1 MTLKPLSF
9 ETISVMTAV
18 GFAVVA
24 FFLSSFRSGARRR
37 GMAYLYLAVGFFI
50 AGAAKEWFVFSD
62 LSSLRLYSSLSAAAI
77 VLGYALSLAGLKAAT
92 GIGAPAWL
100 SIAVG
105 AAFSLALSAHGVS
118 IPALKGARTA
128 LFSLAFI
135 AGGGAFLIL
144 DRRAWGGARLVRLL
158 RWLVRG
164 QIALSGLRF
173 LGGIGDLRRDFF
185 LPRDVNNV
193 AFLLIGA
200 LGLSSYGLIIAL
212 IARQRRSPS
221 PSGAGLRAKLDRL
234 RTAGLSETEL
244 RYAAA
249 ALEGL
254 SYARI
259 AAEAGVAESTVR
271 NTLAKAY
278 KKCGVG
284 DLKGLIL
291 YCNREQ

>member
-9 ETISVMTAV
+9 ETIGVMAAV

-24 FFLSSFRSGARRR
+24 FFLSSVRSGVRRR

-50 AGAAKEWFVFSD
+50 AGAAKEWFVFPD
-62 LSSLRLYSSLSAAAI
+62 MASLRLFSSLSAASIAI
-77 VLGYALSLAGLKAAT
+77 GCALSLAGLKAAT
-92 GIGAPAWL
+92 GIGAPVWL

-105 AAFSLALSAHGVS
+105 ATLALALCAHGIF

-128 LFSLAFI
+128 LFSLAFL
-135 AGGGAFLIL
+135 AGGIAFIAL
-144 DRRAWGGARLVRLL
+144 DRRGWGGVRPVRLL

-173 LGGIGDLRRDFF
+173 LGGVGDLRRDYF
-185 LPRDVNNV
+185 LPRDLNNV
-193 AFLLIGA
+193 VFLLIVA

-212 IARQRRSPS
+212 IARQRRCPPRNDTFMTAS
-221 PSGAGLRAKLDRL
+221 LERL
-234 RTAGLSETEL
+234 RVAGLSETEL

-249 ALEGL
+249 ALEGR

-271 NTLAKAY
+271 NTMAKAFR
-278 KKCGVG
+278 KCGVG

-291 YCNREQ
+291 YCKREP

>member
-1 MTLKPLSF
+1 MMFRPLSF
-9 ETISVMTAV
+9 ETIGAMAAV

-24 FFLSSFRSGARRR
+24 FLLTSLRSGVRRR

-50 AGAAKEWFVFSD
+50 AGAAKEWFVFPD
-62 LSSLRLYSSLSAAAI
+62 FASLRLYSSLSAASIAI
-77 VLGYALSLAGLKAAT
+77 GFALSLAGLKAAT
-92 GIGAPAWL
+92 GIGAPARL

-105 AAFSLALSAHGVS
+105 ATLALALTAQG
-118 IPALKGARTA
+118 IFMPTLKGARTA
-128 LFSLAFI
+128 LFSSAFI

-158 RWLVRG
+158 RWIVSA

-173 LGGIGDLRRDFF
+173 LGGLTDLRRDYF
-185 LPRDVNNV
+185 LPRDLNNV
-193 AFLLIGA
+193 VFLLIVA
-200 LGLSSYGLIIAL
+200 LGLSSYGLVIAL
-212 IARQRRSPS
+212 IARQRRYPLKSDTIIIKS
-221 PSGAGLRAKLDRL
+221 FKCLRV
-234 RTAGLSETEL
+234 AGLSETEL

-249 ALEGL
+249 ALEGR

-271 NTLAKAY
+271 NTMAKAFR
-278 KKCGVG
+278 KCGVG

-291 YCNREQ
+291 YCKREL

>member
-1 MTLKPLSF
+1 MTLRPLSF
-9 ETISVMTAV
+9 ETIGVMAAV

-24 FFLSSFRSGARRR
+24 FFLTSLRSGVRRR

-50 AGAAKEWFVFSD
+50 AGAAKEWFVFPD
-62 LSSLRLYSSLSAAAI
+62 LASLRLFSSLSAAFIAI
-77 VLGYALSLAGLKAAT
+77 GFALSLAGLKAAT

-105 AAFSLALSAHGVS
+105 ATLAIALTAQGVFM
-118 IPALKGARTA
+118 PTLKGARTA
-128 LFSLAFI
+128 LFSSAFI

-158 RWLVRG
+158 RWIVSA

-173 LGGIGDLRRDFF
+173 LGGLTDLRRDYF
-185 LPRDVNNV
+185 LPRDLNNV
-193 AFLLIGA
+193 VFLLIVA
-200 LGLSSYGLIIAL
+200 LGLSSYGLVIAL
-212 IARQRRSPS
+212 IARQRRRPPQSDAFIMAS
-221 PSGAGLRAKLDRL
+221 LERL
-234 RTAGLSETEL
+234 REDGLSETEL

-249 ALEGL
+249 ALEGR

-271 NTLAKAY
+271 NTMAKAFR
-278 KKCGVG
+278 KCGVG

-291 YCNREQ
+291 YCKREP

>member
-9 ETISVMTAV
+9 ETIGVMAAV

-24 FFLSSFRSGARRR
+24 FFLSSVRSGVRRR

-50 AGAAKEWFVFSD
+50 AGAAKEWFVFPD
-62 LSSLRLYSSLSAAAI
+62 MASLRLFSSLSAASIAI
-77 VLGYALSLAGLKAAT
+77 GCALSLAGLKAAT
-92 GIGAPAWL
+92 GIGAPVWL

-105 AAFSLALSAHGVS
+105 ATLALALCAHGIF

-128 LFSLAFI
+128 LFSLAFL
-135 AGGGAFLIL
+135 AGGFAFIAL
-144 DRRAWGGARLVRLL
+144 DRRGWGGVRPVRLL

-173 LGGIGDLRRDFF
+173 LGGVGDLRRDYF
-185 LPRDVNNV
+185 LPRDLNNV
-193 AFLLIGA
+193 VFLLIVA

-212 IARQRRSPS
+212 IARQRRCPPRNDTFMTAS
-221 PSGAGLRAKLDRL
+221 LERL
-234 RTAGLSETEL
+234 RVAGLSETEL

-249 ALEGL
+249 ALEGR

-271 NTLAKAY
+271 NTMAKAFR
-278 KKCGVG
+278 KCGVG

-291 YCNREQ
+291 YCKREP